1 MPCER
6 GWFFYTET
14 SWEKKKGGAETER
27 EGGRE
32 REVEEGRKEGRS
44 VGRSVGQ
51 PARRM
56 EEDSYTESFGQ
67 PE

>member
-14 SWEKKKGGAETER
+14 SWGKKEGGGAETER

-32 REVEEGRKEGRS
+32 REGEEGRK
-44 VGRSVGQ
+44 VGRLVGQ

-56 EEDSYTESFGQ
+56 EEDTYTESFGQ